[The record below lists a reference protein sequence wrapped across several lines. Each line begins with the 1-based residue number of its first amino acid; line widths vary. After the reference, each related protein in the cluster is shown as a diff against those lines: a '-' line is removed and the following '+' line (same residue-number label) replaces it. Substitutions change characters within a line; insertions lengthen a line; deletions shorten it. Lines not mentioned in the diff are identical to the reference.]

1 MTQVDFYILNE
12 SGSNRRTAF
21 AARLIEKLY
30 REGHHLHVHCDSES
44 KLKQLDE
51 TLWTARD
58 VSFVPHQMASGPLV
72 DCPVTLGMKDFQGS
86 DEILLNFAAEIP
98 TFFSHFS
105 RVIEIINTQDTNIQ
119 QGRKRYRFY
128 QDRGYPLSNH
138 PIQ

>member
-12 SGSNRRTAF
+12 PGNNRCTAF

-30 REGHHLHVHCDSES
+30 REGHRLHVHCDSES
-44 KLKQLDE
+44 KLKRLDE

-58 VSFVPHQMASGPLV
+58 VSFVPHQMASGPLD